1 MKKLLLLLSVLLF
14 QTVFVF
20 AQGSKE
26 EEFAKAFFEIVKK
39 GDKKAL
45 TEKLLLKESDF
56 ELYNQSQTKLG
67 STKTLTKDEFIKLVK
82 DKNER
87 IVRDFDDM
95 RAHAVK
101 NKIGFDRSVYTS
113 FKLVAAPNAEVPA
126 GYYKLLFTFE
136 NTFTIKILY
145 EAAPLGEEL
154 KLYNLQN
161 TVSL

>member
-1 MKKLLLLLSVLLF
+1 MKKLLLLTSVLLF
-14 QTVFVF
+14 QTIFVF
-20 AQGSKE
+20 GQTPKE

-39 GDKKAL
+39 GDKKEL
-45 TEKLLLKESDF
+45 TEKMLLKESDF

-67 STKTLTKDEFIKLVK
+67 NPKVLTKDEYIKMMT
-82 DKNER
+82 DKNGR
-87 IVRDFDDM
+87 ILRDFDDM

-101 NKIGFDRSVYTS
+101 SKIGFDRSVYTS
-113 FKLVAAPNAEVPA
+113 FKVVSAPNADVPA

-145 EAAPLGEEL
+145 EACPLGEEL

-161 TVSL
+161 TVSM

>member
-1 MKKLLLLLSVLLF
+1 MKKLLLLVSVILF

-20 AQGSKE
+20 GQTPKE

-39 GDKKAL
+39 GDKKVL

-56 ELYNQSQTKLG
+56 ELFNQSQAKLG
-67 STKTLTKDEFIKLVK
+67 NPKTWTKDEFSKMVK
-82 DKNER
+82 DKNDR
-87 IVRDFDDM
+87 ILRDFDDM

-101 NKIGFDRSVYTS
+101 SKIGFDRSVYTS
-113 FKLVAAPNAEVPA
+113 FKVVSAPNADVPA

-145 EAAPLGEEL
+145 EACPLGEEL

-161 TVSL
+161 TVSM

>member
-20 AQGSKE
+20 GQGSKE

-39 GDKKAL
+39 GDKKVL

-67 STKTLTKDEFIKLVK
+67 NPKVLTKDEFSKMVK
-82 DKNER
+82 DKNDR
-87 IVRDFDDM
+87 ILRDFDDM

-101 NKIGFDRSVYTS
+101 SKIGFDRSVYTS
-113 FKLVAAPNAEVPA
+113 FKVVSAPNADVPA

-145 EAAPLGEEL
+145 EACPLGEEL

-161 TVSL
+161 TVSM